1 VTKIGEKLA
10 PTLANYQYFGFQQ
23 KCRATPRIPLNI
35 NACVQNFTKGNELI
49 MKQLVANVGPIASVV
64 DVTLQFQLY
73 KSGIYSDTKC
83 DCSCSHV
90 NHAVII
96 VGYGTDPK
104 TKMDYWL
111 IKNSW
116 VGSDFYSIDQKETLC
131 LALFPKFFKI
141 QFRANLGDKLDTCT

>member
-1 VTKIGEKLA
+1 MAAALA
-10 PTLANYQYFGFQQ
+10 SYQYFGFQQ
-23 KCRATPRIPLNI
+23 KCRTTPRIPLNI
-35 NACVQNFTKGNELI
+35 NACVQNFTKGNELV

-73 KSGIYSDTKC
+73 KSGVYSDTKC
-83 DCSCSHV
+83 DCNCNRV

-116 VGSDFYSIDQKETLC
+116 VNFNFILLT
-131 LALFPKFFKI
+131 
-141 QFRANLGDKLDTCT
+141 